1 MAQIRG
7 ELDNLK
13 QQLVETQ
20 QRPAVVFLI
29 RASVH
34 VSYGSGVVWK
44 ETRDEHHCYITAGS
58 LRNVHG
64 WPVVDCRENRK
75 YTYVYHYNPDRPYP
89 QNTPVHH

>member
-1 MAQIRG
+1 
-7 ELDNLK
+7 
-13 QQLVETQ
+13 
-20 QRPAVVFLI
+20 
-29 RASVH
+29 

-64 WPVVDCRENRK
+64 WPVVDCRGNRK